1 MSIRLFLSK
10 FFIKNFG
17 GEKVMSWYI
26 QNSQGEKKNVY
37 QNSAIN
43 VKGNIT
49 GWKEKSLDSNSKLY
63 EEIKISVKKTTGQ
76 L

>member
-1 MSIRLFLSK
+1 
-10 FFIKNFG
+10 
-17 GEKVMSWYI
+17 MSWYI
-26 QNSQGEKKNVY
+26 QNGQGEKKNVY

-63 EEIKISVKKTTGQ
+63 EEIKISIKITTEQ